1 MEVADHRTSQDIFAR
16 RGVLPCPPMRALLPI
31 SDKGCS
37 AKIRA
42 THLARAT
49 YSNGVF
55 ALAAIPPDVE
65 ELMKHLRCAMLA
77 AAAMAALSSTAQAR
91 PFIDPRAER
100 SDAIDQAAAN
110 EPRDPA
116 CHDRTLASTG
126 GALPRDPHTL
136 AVRWT
141 GYGNFEL
148 VYDGHTLLLD
158 AYYDRGGLY
167 PSLGVK
173 AADIKRAD
181 AILIGHGHFDH
192 MSDAAAIGART
203 GATVVGAPVTVEK
216 LASQPIDPKQ
226 VKAVTGRGGEVLKFA
241 GFTVEPI
248 LARHGEPPPN
258 IVGPIDAALKQVTP
272 PPTEQQTAEQA
283 AIRQPGTS
291 DKRVIAEGTIAYL
304 ITLDDGFRI
313 MYRDSGGRVTEQEK
327 AAMQRTGRVDLALIA
342 VAASYLNTLT
352 VEQALEH
359 VRLYRPDV
367 YMPAHHDAAN
377 NGLWRAIEPI
387 AEALEDDNPNIVI
400 ASRAYRDPVCF
411 NTEFNI
417 QRGK

>member
-1 MEVADHRTSQDIFAR
+1 
-16 RGVLPCPPMRALLPI
+16 
-31 SDKGCS
+31 
-37 AKIRA
+37 
-42 THLARAT
+42 
-49 YSNGVF
+49 
-55 ALAAIPPDVE
+55 
-65 ELMKHLRCAMLA
+65 MKHLCRVVLA
-77 AAAMAALSSTAQAR
+77 ATAMAALSSGAHAR

-100 SDAIDQAAAN
+100 RDAIDQAAAS

-126 GALPRDPHTL
+126 GALPRNPHTL

-148 VYDGHTLLLD
+148 VYGGHILLLD

-167 PSLGVK
+167 PPLGVT

-192 MSDAAAIGART
+192 MSDAATIGAKT

-216 LASQPIDPKQ
+216 LATQAIDPKQ
-226 VKAVTGRGGEVLKFA
+226 VKAVTGRGGEVLTFA

-248 LARHGEPPPN
+248 LARHGEPPAN

-272 PPTEQQTAEQA
+272 PVTEQEAAEQA
-283 AIRQPGTS
+283 AIRERGTS
-291 DKRVIAEGTIAYL
+291 DRRVIGEGTIAYL

-313 MYRDSGGRVTEQEK
+313 MYRDSGGRITEQEK
-327 AAMQRTGRVDLALIA
+327 AAMQRVGRVDLALVA

-352 VEQALEH
+352 AEQALEH

-367 YMPAHHDAAN
+367 YMPAHHDAPG

-387 AEALEDDNPNIVI
+387 AEALENDNPDIVI

-411 NTEFNI
+411 NTDFNI
-417 QRGK
+417 QRGR

>member
-1 MEVADHRTSQDIFAR
+1 
-16 RGVLPCPPMRALLPI
+16 
-31 SDKGCS
+31 
-37 AKIRA
+37 
-42 THLARAT
+42 
-49 YSNGVF
+49 
-55 ALAAIPPDVE
+55 
-65 ELMKHLRCAMLA
+65 MKHPALKHPLAMIAVA
-77 AAAMAALSSTAQAR
+77 ATAMASFAAQAR
-91 PFIDPRAER
+91 PFIDPRSDVR
-100 SDAIDQAAAN
+100 DAIDQAAAG

-116 CHDRTLASTG
+116 CHDRTLVATG
-126 GALPRDPHTL
+126 GTLPRNPRTL

-148 VYDGHTLLLD
+148 VYGGHILLLD
-158 AYYDRGGLY
+158 AYYDRGSLY
-167 PSLGVK
+167 PPLGVT
-173 AADIKRAD
+173 AADITHAD

-192 MSDAAAIGART
+192 MSDAASIGART

-216 LASQPIDPKQ
+216 LATQPIDPKL
-226 VKAVTGRGGEVLKFA
+226 VKAVTGRGGEVLQLP

-248 LARHGEPPPN
+248 LARHGEPPAD

-272 PPTEQQTAEQA
+272 PATEQQAAEQA
-283 AIRQPGTS
+283 AIRARGTS
-291 DKRVIAEGTIAYL
+291 DRRVTAEGTIAYL

-327 AAMQRTGRVDLALIA
+327 AAMARVGRVDLALVA

-367 YMPAHHDAAN
+367 YMPAHHDAAS

-387 AEALEDDNPNIVI
+387 AEALRNDNPDIVI
-400 ASRAYRDPVCF
+400 ASRAYREPVCF
-411 NTEFNI
+411 NTELNL
-417 QRGK
+417 QRGR

>member
-1 MEVADHRTSQDIFAR
+1 
-16 RGVLPCPPMRALLPI
+16 
-31 SDKGCS
+31 
-37 AKIRA
+37 
-42 THLARAT
+42 
-49 YSNGVF
+49 
-55 ALAAIPPDVE
+55 
-65 ELMKHLRCAMLA
+65 MKHLSLTVIGVAIMAIWLPA
-77 AAAMAALSSTAQAR
+77 AHAR
-91 PFIDPRAER
+91 LFIDPRAETN
-100 SDAIDQAAAN
+100 DAIDQAAAT

-116 CHDRTLASTG
+116 CHDRILASTG
-126 GALPRDPHTL
+126 GAMPRHPHTL

-148 VYDGHTLLLD
+148 VYGGHILLLD
-158 AYYDRGGLY
+158 AYYDRGSLY

-173 AADIKRAD
+173 AADIRRAD

-216 LASQPIDPKQ
+216 LATQPIDPKQ
-226 VKAVTGRGGEVLKFA
+226 VKSVTGLGGEVLKFA

-248 LARHGEPPPN
+248 LARHGEPPAD

-272 PPTEQQTAEQA
+272 PVTEQEAAEQA
-283 AIRQPGTS
+283 AIRQRGTS
-291 DKRVIAEGTIAYL
+291 DRRVIAEGTIAYL

-313 MYRDSGGRVTEQEK
+313 MYRDSGGRITEQEK
-327 AAMQRTGRVDLALIA
+327 AAMQRVGRVDLALVA

-367 YMPAHHDAAN
+367 YMPAHHDAPN

-387 AEALEDDNPNIVI
+387 AEALENDNPNIAI
-400 ASRAYRDPVCF
+400 ASRGYRDPVCF
-411 NTEFNI
+411 NTDFNI
-417 QRGK
+417 QRGR

>member
-1 MEVADHRTSQDIFAR
+1 MKQFSLALIAVAAVAVVS
-16 RGVLPCPPMRALLPI
+16 
-31 SDKGCS
+31 S
-37 AKIRA
+37 AA
-42 THLARAT
+42 H
-49 YSNGVF
+49 
-55 ALAAIPPDVE
+55 
-65 ELMKHLRCAMLA
+65 
-77 AAAMAALSSTAQAR
+77 AR
-91 PFIDPRAER
+91 PFIDPRAET
-100 SDAIDQAAAN
+100 SDAIDQAAST

-126 GALPRDPHTL
+126 GAMPRNPHTL

-148 VYDGHTLLLD
+148 VYGGHILLLD
-158 AYYDRGGLY
+158 AYYDRGSLY

-192 MSDAAAIGART
+192 MSDAATIGARA
-203 GATVVGAPVTVEK
+203 GATVLGAPVTVEK
-216 LASQPIDPKQ
+216 LATQPIDPKQ
-226 VKAVTGRGGEVLKFA
+226 VKAVTGRGGEFLTFA
-241 GFTVEPI
+241 GFTVEPV
-248 LARHGEPPPN
+248 LARHGEPPAN

-272 PPTEQQTAEQA
+272 PATEQQAAEQA
-283 AIRQPGTS
+283 AIRQRGTS

-327 AAMQRTGRVDLALIA
+327 AAMQRVGRVDLALVA

-359 VRLYRPDV
+359 VRLYRPAV
-367 YMPAHHDAAN
+367 YMPAHHDAPN

-387 AEALEDDNPNIVI
+387 AEALENDNPDIVV
-400 ASRAYRDPVCF
+400 ASRRYRDPVCF

-417 QRGK
+417 QRGR